1 MLTLGPP
8 PSTKPTLRGAGG
20 LEFTASNR
28 PEHMHQGLAW
38 GTAGSVS
45 AVTVTPHQSL
55 KVIVETAGLSTNQL
69 CDAG

>member
-1 MLTLGPP
+1 MLTPRPP
-8 PSTKPTLRGAGG
+8 PGTNANLAGA

-28 PEHMHQGLAW
+28 PEHKRQGLAW
-38 GTAGSVS
+38 ATDGSVS

-55 KVIVETAGLSTNQL
+55 KVIVETARLSTHQL